1 MEFEYSVISQ
11 PPVDDSPT
19 CIPLPCYGRGLPLTP
34 LAELPIY
41 QYLKKQHEEEL
52 LQSGRA
58 NEVPSG
64 IGRGRISTLSSGF
77 SVEDSSDAGD
87 NDVVG
92 SYWRNQVPLRVS
104 SLNAGLE
111 PLSPA
116 APGLNETVCRPPGSA
131 PPSARCRGRGTRTP
145 GKRPTSKGPATA
157 IGGSVT
163 ASSTLPQLPPSLPV
177 VSASSRVLQSA
188 QDTNNA
194 TRQPGPSRPSSV
206 PSRSRGIADPWKL
219 RIQQMVKQPGRSQ
232 PSNCGTRPRCPR
244 AMSGPPPASS
254 HQLETALSSQQ
265 PPLSKPHQ
273 EPSLPPRKSI
283 PRGAGRQEKGQS
295 QCSTRRPIRKGSFD
309 PNTFSHA
316 LDLSSW
322 AESLSSMQP
331 RKQTTE
337 SGTELTDSE
346 DDNFHRRVP
355 LDQDSVYESCSSS
368 SGSST
373 DLVYESAVEV
383 TPLTATP
390 VSGGATP
397 VAGAVSPVLDSCTVL
412 PDSATVVPDA
422 AIGVPDAVIP
432 VSKIAA
438 TVSEKQKQKLTPSKG
453 TKVLIR
459 VVPDA
464 SNSVLEKPKK
474 ISSRG
479 TEVLIQVLPKAV
491 PDALTAPSTIAA
503 EKGAS
508 ASAHEEQD
516 MASLRGTRVLIKGLP
531 KATTREFVYYNTAS
545 FASIDDVIIASD
557 EDGASAEII
566 LTKPYSATKLC
577 QCLQSA
583 LTLEGRSNRLEFSCL
598 KPA

>member
-283 PRGAGRQEKGQS
+283 PRGA
-295 QCSTRRPIRKGSFD
+295 P
-309 PNTFSHA
+309 A
-316 LDLSSW
+316 
-322 AESLSSMQP
+322 A
-331 RKQTTE
+331 
-337 SGTELTDSE
+337 
-346 DDNFHRRVP
+346 VP